1 MVLCMQRVPLL
12 GVQACPHRRHRR
24 VTVER
29 IWILDL
35 KFGSMNL
42 DFADASDF
50 AGAEKV
56 KSLHDFSLNI
66 FFSNLQTSNHF
77 QNNH

>member
-1 MVLCMQRVPLL
+1 MQRVPLL

-56 KSLHDFSLNI
+56 KSLHDFSVAI
-66 FFSNLQTSNHF
+66 FFPIYKLQIIFKTITDCPH
-77 QNNH
+77 